1 MTSVMRETMDSQPAL
16 LRDLLADPGP
26 VETAAGRLR
35 GRRVLLSGTGTSW
48 HAANHGAWLLRAAGV
63 DAWPVAAMDMALHG
77 PVAGDG
83 DGLILLSHRGT
94 KRQTTDALE
103 RARAA
108 GATTVTIGGQ
118 GSPGIDV
125 ETSPPERSP
134 AFTSSHIGALLRL
147 AQIATALGAELGDL
161 AAVPDAVE
169 AALRDDLD
177 VPSPPR
183 LLEFM
188 GAGPNQWTAA
198 EASLKVRETAYV
210 AAEGL
215 GVEQLMHGPS
225 VALGE
230 EDALVAFDGGGP
242 GEGRLREVCD
252 LVEAWGVPVHR
263 LRRDALGEQL
273 SIFPLTTLAQRI
285 ALETAE
291 RLGTNP
297 DSFGKDRPRRDEA
310 WSRIQL

>member
-1 MTSVMRETMDSQPAL
+1 
-16 LRDLLADPGP
+16 
-26 VETAAGRLR
+26 
-35 GRRVLLSGTGTSW
+35 
-48 HAANHGAWLLRAAGV
+48 
-63 DAWPVAAMDMALHG
+63 MDMALHG

-83 DGLILLSHRGT
+83 DGLILLSHRGA

-103 RARAA
+103 RARSGRRDDGHDRRPGHAGHRRRDVAA
-108 GATTVTIGGQ
+108 RAL
-118 GSPGIDV
+118 
-125 ETSPPERSP
+125 
-134 AFTSSHIGALLRL
+134 ACLTSSHIGALLRL

-169 AALRDDLD
+169 TALRDDLD

-242 GEGRLREVCD
+242 GEGRLRDVCD